1 MSAISGRGAAVAAA
15 QAWFDRGELANV
27 LARRVAYR
35 TESQRDDAGRELRAY
50 LDDEIAPSL
59 ARMGFTSR
67 VVDNPVRGGPFL
79 IAERIEAPGLPTVLT
94 YGHGDVILGYDAQW
108 RAGLSPWTLTPDGE
122 RWYGRGT
129 ADNKGQHT
137 INFAA
142 LERVI
147 EARGRLGFNVKVLL
161 ETGEETGSPGLRDIC
176 MAERE
181 ALSADVLIASDG
193 PRLRAS
199 QPTLF
204 LGSRGAFNFDLTVD
218 LRSGG
223 HHSGNWGGLLANPG
237 TILAHAIASMVDSRG
252 RILVDALRPPPIPA
266 SVRAALATIQPGER
280 EGPLPSANEPRSAE
294 RGELRQP
301 EGPQIDE
308 HWGEPDLTP
317 AERVFAWN
325 ALEVLA
331 FVTGN
336 PAHPVNAI
344 PPRASAH
351 MQLRFVVGCDPDRF
365 LPALRAHLD
374 AHGFGNVDVEAS
386 RVAVMHATRLDP
398 APPWVTRV
406 AKSIETTTGRAPA
419 ILPNIG
425 GSLPNDCFA
434 DVLGLPTVW
443 VPHSYPA
450 CSQHAPNEH
459 MLASVAREAL
469 SIMTGVF
476 WDIGSHGEEDARA
489 SRRG

>member
-1 MSAISGRGAAVAAA
+1 MSAISGRSAAVHAA
-15 QAWFDRGELANV
+15 QAWFDRGELASV

-35 TESQRDDAGRELRAY
+35 TESQRDDSGRDLVAY
-50 LDDEIAPSL
+50 LAEEIAPSL
-59 ARMGFTSR
+59 ARIGFTSR
-67 VVDNPVRGGPFL
+67 IVDNPAGGGPFL
-79 IAERIEAPGLPTVLT
+79 IAARIEDPSLPTVLT

-108 RAGLSPWTLTPDGE
+108 RDGLSPWTLTPDGD

-176 MAERE
+176 VAERE
-181 ALSADVLIASDG
+181 ALAADVLIASDG
-193 PRLRAS
+193 PRLRAA

-237 TILAHAIASMVDSRG
+237 TILAHAIASMVDARG
-252 RILVDALRPPPIPA
+252 RILVEALRPPPIPA
-266 SVRAALATIQPGER
+266 AVRAALAGIDPGEPG
-280 EGPLPSANEPRSAE
+280 GPS
-294 RGELRQP
+294 
-301 EGPQIDE
+301 IDTT
-308 HWGEPDLTP
+308 WGEPGLTP

-325 ALEVLA
+325 TLEVLA

-351 MQLRFVVGCDPDRF
+351 MQLRFVVGCAPDTF
-365 LPALRAHLD
+365 VPAVRAHLD
-374 AHGFGNVDVEAS
+374 ARGFGNVDVAAS

-398 APPWVTRV
+398 AHPWVTRV
-406 AKSIETTTGRAPA
+406 ARSIEATTGRAPA
-419 ILPNIG
+419 ILPNLG

-459 MLASVAREAL
+459 MLASVAREGL

-476 WDIGSHGEEDARA
+476 WDIGS
-489 SRRG
+489 